1 MVEGAWVRVIEGP
14 NEGKIGQVVQKG
26 DMNKYLWVRYH
37 GDEQSYLIAKKQVR
51 RIKRKEVVKEVLKG
65 Q

>member
-1 MVEGAWVRVIEGP
+1 MVEGAWVMVIEGP

-37 GDEQSYLIAKKQVR
+37 GDEQSYFIAKKKVR
-51 RIKRKEVVKEVLKG
+51 RIKRKEVVKEVLRG